1 MLNTLEIIKKKRDGE
16 ELSAEEISYFIKG
29 FLGEEIADYQMAALL
44 MAIYCKGFSDQETQ
58 ALTEEMLFSGEV
70 IDFSYLPQMKIDKH
84 STGGVGDKTSLVIAP
99 IVAAA
104 GLIVPMISGRA
115 LGHTGG
121 TLDKLESI
129 PGYRTNLSLTEFRK
143 VVETVGTAIIGQT
156 KEIAPADKQIYS
168 LRDVTA
174 TVDSIPLI
182 TASIMS
188 KKLAEGLDCLL
199 LDVKCGNGAFMRT
212 LDDARNLAQAMV
224 NVGNRMKKRTA
235 AFITSM
241 DQPLGWAVGNSL
253 EVMEAIETLKDLG
266 GTDFRGLCIELSAM
280 MLYLGKV
287 VKDMEEGQILVR
299 KLISSGSALEKFRQ
313 MVEVQGGDPKVV
325 DDFSLLPQARLKTE
339 VLAPS
344 NGYITAIDTL
354 GVGHAAM
361 HLGAGRRRIDSEI
374 DYSVGLQIN
383 AKLGDYVEKGQSLC
397 TIFYNDENFLSMTQ
411 KRLEANYQ
419 IGDEKP
425 PLSVLVKEVI
435 N

>member
-29 FLGEEIADYQMAALL
+29 FLSEEIADYQMAALL
-44 MAIYCKGFSDQETQ
+44 MAIYCKGFNDQETQ

-84 STGGVGDKTSLVIAP
+84 STGGVGDKTSLVVAP
-99 IVAAA
+99 IAAAA
-104 GLIVPMISGRA
+104 GLVVPMISGRA

-129 PGYRTNLSLTEFRK
+129 PGYKTNLSLTEFRK
-143 VVETVGTAIIGQT
+143 VVEDIGTAIIGQT

-199 LDVKCGNGAFMRT
+199 LDVKCGNGAFMRNI
-212 LDDARNLAQAMV
+212 DDARKLARAMV

-241 DQPLGWAVGNSL
+241 DQPLGWAIGNSL

-266 GTDFRGLCIELSAM
+266 GNDFRGLCIELAAM

-287 VKDMEEGQILVR
+287 VVDMEEGQILVR
-299 KLISSGSALEKFRQ
+299 KLISSGIALEKFRQ
-313 MVEVQGGDPKVV
+313 MIEAQGGDPNVI
-325 DDFSLLPQARLKTE
+325 DDFSLLPQAKLKTE
-339 VLAPS
+339 VLAQTQ
-344 NGYITAIDTL
+344 GYITAIDTL

-383 AKLGDYVEKGQSLC
+383 AKIGDYVEKGESLC
-397 TIFYNDENFLSMTQ
+397 TIYYNDENFLAMTQ
-411 KRLEANYQ
+411 KRLEKAYQ
-419 IGDEKP
+419 IGKEKP
-425 PLSVLVKEVI
+425 PLSVLVKEIVD
-435 N
+435 

>member
-1 MLNTLEIIKKKRDGE
+1 MLNTLDIIKKKRDGN

-29 FLGEEIADYQMAALL
+29 FLGEEIADYQMAAFL
-44 MAIYCKGFSDQETQ
+44 MAVYCKGFNDKETQ
-58 ALTEEMLFSGEV
+58 ALTEEMLYSGEV
-70 IDFSYLPQMKIDKH
+70 IDFSYLSPMKVDKH

-104 GLIVPMISGRA
+104 GLKVPMISGRS

-129 PGYRTNLSLTEFRK
+129 PGYNTRLSLTEFRK
-143 VVETVGTAIIGQT
+143 VIEDIGAAIIGQT

-212 LDDARNLAQAMV
+212 IDDARSLAQAMV
-224 NVGNRMKKRTA
+224 NVGKRMKKRTA
-235 AFITSM
+235 AFITTM

-266 GTDFRGLCIELSAM
+266 GTDFRGLCIELAAM
-280 MLYLGKV
+280 MLYLGKAV
-287 VKDMEEGQILVR
+287 VDVEEGQTLVR
-299 KLISSGSALEKFRQ
+299 KLLSSGIALEKFRH
-313 MVEVQGGDPKVV
+313 MIEAQGGNPKVV
-325 DDFSLLPQARLKTE
+325 DDFSLLPHAKLKSE

-344 NGYITAIDTL
+344 KGYITAIDTL
-354 GVGHAAM
+354 GVGNAAM

-383 AKLGDYVEKGQSLC
+383 AKIGDYVEKGQSLC
-397 TIFYNDENFLSMTQ
+397 TIYYNDDPFLAMTE
-411 KRLEANYQ
+411 KRLEQAYK

-425 PLSVLVKEVI
+425 PLSVLVKEIVE
-435 N
+435 

>member
-411 KRLEANYQ
+411 KRLEATYQ

>member
-1 MLNTLEIIKKKRDGE
+1 MLNTLDIIKKKRDGE
-16 ELSAEEISYFIKG
+16 ELSTEEISYFIKG
-29 FLGEEIADYQMAALL
+29 FLGEEIADYQMAAFL
-44 MAIYCKGFSDQETQ
+44 MAVFCRGFNAKETQ
-58 ALTEEMLFSGEV
+58 ALTEEMLYSGEV
-70 IDFSYLPQMKIDKH
+70 IDFSYLSPMKVDKH

-129 PGYRTNLSLTEFRK
+129 PGYNTRLSLTEFHK
-143 VVETVGTAIIGQT
+143 VIEQIGVAIIGQT

-212 LDDARNLAQAMV
+212 IDDARNLAQAMV
-224 NVGNRMKKRTA
+224 NVGKRMKKQTA
-235 AFITSM
+235 AFITTM

-253 EVMEAIETLKDLG
+253 EVMEAIETLKGSG
-266 GTDFRGLCIELSAM
+266 GIDFRDLCIELSAM
-280 MLYLGKV
+280 MLYLGKIV
-287 VKDMEEGQILVR
+287 SNLEEGKVLVKKQID
-299 KLISSGSALEKFRQ
+299 SGNALEKFRQ
-313 MVEVQGGDPKVV
+313 MIEAQGGNSKVV
-325 DDFSLLPQARLKTE
+325 DDFSLLPQSKFKSE
-339 VLAPS
+339 VLSSA
-344 NGYITAIDTL
+344 NGYIKAIDTL
-354 GVGHAAM
+354 GIGNAAM
-361 HLGAGRRRIDSEI
+361 HLGAGRKRVDSEI

-383 AKLGDYVEKGQSLC
+383 AKIGDYVKKGQVIS
-397 TIFYNDENFLSMTQ
+397 TIYYNDENLLTATQ
-411 KRLEANYQ
+411 KRLEQAYQ
-419 IGDEKP
+419 IGEEAP
-425 PLSVLVKEVI
+425 PTSILIKEIVE
-435 N
+435 